1 MVTMEIDDDVFK
13 DMLWERVQSF
23 YPAQNCYPDWVWDA
37 LFDDLESWGW
47 LKPEYNYPSYIVDN
61 LAING
66 DIRSYEDAENDY
78 DLKGMSVEEYVENNG
93 GTIYTNPYDENDRYV
108 VMNYGL

>member
-1 MVTMEIDDDVFK
+1 MVTIEIDEDEFRDV
-13 DMLWERVQSF
+13 LWDRIRTF
-23 YPAQNCYPDWVWDA
+23 PPAENCYPDWVWDA

-47 LKPEYNYPSYIVDN
+47 LKPEYNTPSYIVDN

-66 DIRSYEDAENDY
+66 DIKPYEEVEGSYGLN
-78 DLKGMSVEEYVENNG
+78 GRTVEEFVEDEG
-93 GTIYTNPYDENDRYV
+93 GTIIYSPYDDNEKYV

>member
-1 MVTMEIDDDVFK
+1 MVTMEVDDDVFK
-13 DMLWERVQSF
+13 DMLWDRVNTF
-23 YPAQNCYPDWVWDA
+23 PPAQNCYPDWVWDC
-37 LFDDLESWGW
+37 LFDDLEQMGW

-66 DIRSYEDAENDY
+66 DIRPYEDVENEY

-93 GTIYTNPYDENDRYV
+93 GIIYTSPYDDNERYV